1 MNRYYTI
8 IDLLNK
14 LSNDYRYLTWKINCN
29 NVNGLGKTILEI
41 LIYEFPH
48 ELLKRKIAF
57 QLESGKV
64 LNHNIKELRGSTDSI
79 VDLLLDLINLERK
92 GLGFK
97 VSK

>member
-14 LSNDYRYLTWKINCN
+14 MSNDYRYLTWKINCN
-29 NVNGLGKTILEI
+29 YVNGLGKTILEI
-41 LIYEFPH
+41 MIYEFPH

-64 LNHNIKELRGSTDSI
+64 LNHNIKELKGGTDSI

-92 GLGFK
+92 SIKLN